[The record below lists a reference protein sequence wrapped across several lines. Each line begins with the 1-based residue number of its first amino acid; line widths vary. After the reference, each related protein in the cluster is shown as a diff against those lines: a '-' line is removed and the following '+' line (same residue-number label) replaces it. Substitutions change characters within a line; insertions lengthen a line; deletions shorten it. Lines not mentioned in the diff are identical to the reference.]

1 MEWGFRRAGVP
12 IYRLR
17 WEGEARLCRL
27 DDAHDFEHKVLFI
40 GHVIGFRRVMRIG
53 DDGDIEARSAEAVEG
68 DVIRRRVDVGILGEV
83 LFDAV
88 DDHFELGLRRRIE
101 HAKAAVHFSAF
112 SAFEV
117 VDIRI
122 GEHLIGH
129 QNDGVFERA
138 DDGRTQSNFFD
149 RALDAVERNPIADV
163 ERMVEKDDERT
174 EEVGECVFCGECD
187 GGASDAE
194 PGDERRDR
202 EAQVLEHEQD
212 ADGDEQN
219 FDNARDEWHDHVIDL
234 RLGRLGVLRKVL
246 AETARQ
252 EEQVPNDAPNGERA
266 HADEDVIEDFDA
278 PTRRIDDDE
287 PEPASDRH
295 EQRVQRLLERSKDD
309 VVFAQ
314 MVVFEVFG
322 APVEKKLD
330 ERVEQNG
337 GDDAN
342 DDDAQVADRNVG
354 DAQVEKRSNKIRH
367 TCPVVE

>member
-40 GHVIGFRRVMRIG
+40 GHVVGFRRVMRIG

-88 DDHFELGLRRRIE
+88 DDHFELGLRRRVE
-101 HAKAAVHFSAF
+101 HAKAAVHFPAF

-117 VDIRI
+117 VDICI

-129 QNDGVFERA
+129 QYDGVFGRA

-174 EEVGECVFCGECD
+174 EEVGQGIFSGECD
-187 GGASDAE
+187 SGASDAE
-194 PGDERRDR
+194 AGDERRNR

-219 FDNARDEWHDHVIDL
+219 FDNARDEWHDHVVDL

-266 HADEDVIEDFDA
+266 HADEDIIEDFDA

-287 PEPASDRH
+287 PEPASDCH
-295 EQRVQRLLERSKDD
+295 EQRV
-309 VVFAQ
+309 
-314 MVVFEVFG
+314 
-322 APVEKKLD
+322 
-330 ERVEQNG
+330 
-337 GDDAN
+337 
-342 DDDAQVADRNVG
+342 
-354 DAQVEKRSNKIRH
+354 
-367 TCPVVE
+367 